1 MFKYHVLESH
11 VQYSNLFWENND
23 RPLGMKLI
31 LPCKTQSNKKQAE
44 NSDFLEMR
52 LKQNPNFFLLYHA
65 LYDIFLLYVFCIT
78 FDILGVFGNF
88 LLSMLILKKQTKQ
101 KKSFVHN
108 ILR

>member
-1 MFKYHVLESH
+1 MHPLIPFQKEACPKIKSMKSNNWSCDLKKESIFKYHVLESH

-52 LKQNPNFFLLYHA
+52 L
-65 LYDIFLLYVFCIT
+65 
-78 FDILGVFGNF
+78 
-88 LLSMLILKKQTKQ
+88 
-101 KKSFVHN
+101 
-108 ILR
+108 

>member
-31 LPCKTQSNKKQAE
+31 LPCKTQGNKKQAE

-52 LKQNPNFFLLYHA
+52 L
-65 LYDIFLLYVFCIT
+65 
-78 FDILGVFGNF
+78 
-88 LLSMLILKKQTKQ
+88 
-101 KKSFVHN
+101 
-108 ILR
+108 